1 MHTTSPYVVKVIA
14 AQRQEE
20 LLRASA
26 ERRLARRL
34 SRRTRRA
41 ARPAVDF

>member
-1 MHTTSPYVVKVIA
+1 MHATSPYVAQVIA

-20 LLRASA
+20 LVRASA

-34 SRRTRRA
+34 SRRTPRANRA
-41 ARPAVDF
+41 AADL

>member
-1 MHTTSPYVVKVIA
+1 MHATSPYVAQVIA

-26 ERRLARRL
+26 ERRLVRRL
-34 SRRTRRA
+34 SRRTPRGSRVA
-41 ARPAVDF
+41 ADF